1 MYAFPTKSF
10 SAFLMHKY
18 MHVAKKKK
26 KKKKLQINKVKK

>member
-26 KKKKLQINKVKK
+26 KQKLQINKVKK